1 MDGAVTAVQT
11 LTGTLSPVSSLTGG
25 LSGVPSI
32 SGELTET
39 GLSVIGSLT
48 SAEIIYEDI
57 PAYDGSYDVTPL
69 PGAETILETVGKRMT
84 GDVTVG
90 EIPYYETSNPQGG
103 YTVIIG

>member
-1 MDGAVTAVQT
+1 MQGTVTADGT
-11 LTGTLSPVSSLTGG
+11 LTGALSSVSSV
-25 LSGVPSI
+25 SGTLAGVAEI

-39 GLSVIGSLT
+39 GLSVVGALS
-48 SAEIIYEDI
+48 SAEIIYEDL
-57 PAYDGSYDVTPL
+57 PAYEGSYDVTPL

-90 EIPYYETSNPQGG
+90 EIPYYETTNPQGG